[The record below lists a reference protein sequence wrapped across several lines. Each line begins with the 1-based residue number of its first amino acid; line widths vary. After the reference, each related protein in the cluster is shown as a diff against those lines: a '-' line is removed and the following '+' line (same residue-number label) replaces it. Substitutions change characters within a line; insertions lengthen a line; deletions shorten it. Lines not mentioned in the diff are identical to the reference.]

1 MVPAT
6 ETRIEVFRQT
16 VERLG
21 IISGQLDTLA
31 VTLARADELPALIA
45 RTFYPIER
53 KLLAEEQAAIGH
65 PVRLRIRQSQLESEL
80 RQGWLVAIEQLRA
93 ATDAASFHVTAAAGG
108 TEVVR
113 TFPFARKHLEELAR
127 HRDMPATAT
136 AATRLAF
143 LRRAW
148 LTIDAAVASLGE
160 IRFET
165 QRRRE
170 SQPQKQQFSSSST
183 TVRNSSKSTAS
194 GWGG

>member
-1 MVPAT
+1 MVPST

-16 VERLG
+16 MERLG
-21 IISGQLDTLA
+21 IIAGQLHTLA

-45 RTFYPIER
+45 RTSYPIER
-53 KLLAEEQAAIGH
+53 KRLAEEQAAIGH
-65 PVRLRIRQSQLESEL
+65 PVGLRIRQSQLESEL

-108 TEVVR
+108 MEVVR
-113 TFPFARKHLEELAR
+113 TYPFARRHLEELAR

-136 AATRLAF
+136 TAARLAF

-160 IRFET
+160 IRWDAR
-165 QRRRE
+165 QRAEQSRRI
-170 SQPQKQQFSSSST
+170 F
-183 TVRNSSKSTAS
+183 
-194 GWGG
+194 

>member
-1 MVPAT
+1 MT
-6 ETRIEVFRQT
+6 TDTRIEAFHQT

-21 IISGQLDTLA
+21 IIAGQLDTLA

-45 RTFYPIER
+45 RTSYPIER
-53 KLLAEEQAAIGH
+53 KQLAEEQAAIGH
-65 PVRLRIRQSQLESEL
+65 PVGLRIRQSQLESEL

-93 ATDAASFHVTAAAGG
+93 ATDAATVQVTTAAGG

-113 TFPFARKHLEELAR
+113 TFPFARKHLEELER

-136 AATRLAF
+136 TAARLAF

-160 IRFET
+160 IRFEM
-165 QRRRE
+165 QRGRE
-170 SQPQKQQFSSSST
+170 FQPQKQQFSSSST
-183 TVRNSSKSTAS
+183 TARNSSKNTAS